1 MVTGF
6 QKVTNE
12 LTHFE
17 KATILPMIIE
27 SWRRKDP
34 DKEEKILMKDMI
46 KSVNTFCF
54 NNNIYNYRL
63 LKNGEKRPHKKTYH
77 ITGPRMRKVIHDIRT
92 SGAIK
97 NLIAT
102 SDGYFRSNDPKK
114 IADFIK
120 SCIERSNSFMDVA
133 NAMIYHNQL
142 NQ

>member
-17 KATILPMIIE
+17 KTTILPMIIE
-27 SWRRKDP
+27 SWRRKDS

-46 KSVNTFCF
+46 KSVNAFCSA
-54 NNNIYNYRL
+54 NSIYNYRL
-63 LKNGEKRPHKKTYH
+63 LKSGEKRPHKKTYH